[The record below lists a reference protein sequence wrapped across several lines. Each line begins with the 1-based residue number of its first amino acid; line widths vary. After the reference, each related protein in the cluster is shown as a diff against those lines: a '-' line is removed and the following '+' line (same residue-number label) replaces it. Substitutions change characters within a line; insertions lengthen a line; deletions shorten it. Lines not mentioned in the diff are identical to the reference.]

1 MACGPYLLADR
12 RAQNYSSH
20 ILCFELFE
28 RDEHFRNE
36 RRTECVT
43 LGIVVKRDRRDV
55 VGNFCLYEC
64 CCVSVILKLFRRE
77 VQQMRDNRA
86 GCGQDPD
93 RTSLCFCI
101 VRTGHR

>member
-1 MACGPYLLADR
+1 MLTHFFSVSPIDSKCTSFDR
-12 RAQNYSSH
+12 IEVYHFGGVLFSNW
-20 ILCFELFE
+20 ELFE

-93 RTSLCFCI
+93 RT
-101 VRTGHR
+101 